1 MKKYLLIAVLTILFS
16 LCNLHGYYSSETFID
31 FLVQSNQLRIRTDRL
46 GVLHGT
52 DYLRVAA
59 GLTSANSLS
68 DYIFHNINSVQ
79 QTNAI
84 NTFVPSALVGI
95 GYEAG
100 FWASRK

>member
-1 MKKYLLIAVLTILFS
+1 MKKYLLITALTILFGLS
-16 LCNLHGYYSSETFID
+16 NLYGYYASENFID

-52 DYLRVAA
+52 DYLRVAV

-68 DYIFHNINSVQ
+68 DYIFHNIDNAQ

-84 NTFVPSALVGI
+84 NTFVPSAI
-95 GYEAG
+95 
-100 FWASRK
+100 SRYRL